1 MVKIRLLRMG
11 KKHSPF
17 YRIVVTDSHS
27 KRDGKYIEEIGI
39 YNPLRKEETRLSLER
54 ASYWIERG
62 AKPTEIVARLMRS
75 WERRTYESE
84 GPDRDDSKG
93 VG

>member
-1 MVKIRLLRMG
+1 MG

-54 ASYWIERG
+54 VSYWIERG
-62 AKPTEIVARLMRS
+62 AKPTETVARLMKD

-84 GPDRDDSKG
+84 GTDRDDGKG
-93 VG
+93 AG

>member
-1 MVKIRLLRMG
+1 VVKIRLFRMG

-17 YRIVVTDSHS
+17 YRIVVADSHT

-62 AKPTEIVARLMRS
+62 AKPTETVARLMKN

-84 GPDRDDSKG
+84 GTDRDDG
-93 VG
+93 EGAG

>member
-62 AKPTEIVARLMRS
+62 AKPTETVARLMKS

-84 GPDRDDSKG
+84 GLDRNDGKG
-93 VG
+93 AG

>member
-11 KKHSPF
+11 KKHFPF
-17 YRIVVTDSHS
+17 YRIVVADSHS

-62 AKPTEIVARLMRS
+62 AKPTETVARLMKS
-75 WERRTYESE
+75 WERRTYESK
-84 GPDRDDSKG
+84 GPDRDDGKG
-93 VG
+93 AG

>member
-1 MVKIRLLRMG
+1 VVKIRLLRMG

-17 YRIVVTDSHS
+17 YRIVVADSHS

-62 AKPTEIVARLMRS
+62 AKPTETVARLIKN
-75 WERRTYESE
+75 WERRTYESKRT
-84 GPDRDDSKG
+84 DRADGKG
-93 VG
+93 AG